1 MSSQHRN
8 DLQEEGSRLPSDP
21 RFTEEELLI
30 LKAKRRKEQAITAQA
45 LVSAF
50 VTGLFG
56 VFAAGLLWQG
66 RKGPGVAFS
75 VQGQAGPTG
84 PTK

>member
-1 MSSQHRN
+1 MSNQQRN
-8 DLQEEGSRLPSDP
+8 EQQEEFTLPADP
-21 RFTEEELLI
+21 RFIEEELLI
-30 LKAKRRKEQAITAQA
+30 LKAKRRKEQAVTAQA

-56 VFAAGLLWQG
+56 VFAVGLLWQG